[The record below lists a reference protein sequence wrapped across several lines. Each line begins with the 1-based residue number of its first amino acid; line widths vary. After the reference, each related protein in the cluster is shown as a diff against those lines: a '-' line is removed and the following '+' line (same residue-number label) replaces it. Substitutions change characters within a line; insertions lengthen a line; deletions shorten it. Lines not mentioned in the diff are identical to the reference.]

1 MHIIVLKGSE
11 SLTLYADVLLAINFS
26 MDFLALFIT
35 SIILHKKTSK
45 SRIVL
50 SALLGALF
58 GVFEVILP
66 LGTVSTTI
74 LSVLVSFFM
83 CAIAFFEKS
92 IKRFFFTIIT
102 FWIIS
107 MALAGVMSFVYTV
120 MNRVLSSVIVGFSPV
135 TTYNG
140 ARFFIIVSITAI
152 VGIIFSKIF
161 TTKKDVK
168 FAEIKVTID
177 KDEYIIKALC
187 DSGNMLTE
195 PISAK
200 PVILVCEKT
209 TLGKRILDIDDKRK
223 RFIPYSDVTS
233 DGILLG
239 IIPEKVYVEKNSVDA
254 VVATIK
260 KDSFADYDGLV
271 PSSLI

>member
-1 MHIIVLKGSE
+1 MKGSE

-45 SRIVL
+45 PRIVL

-58 GVFEVILP
+58 GVVEVILP
-66 LGTVSTTI
+66 LGTVSTII
-74 LSVLVSFFM
+74 LSILVSVFM
-83 CAIAFFEKS
+83 CFIAFFEKS
-92 IKRFFFTIIT
+92 IKRFFFTNIT

-107 MALAGVMSFVYTV
+107 MALAGVMSFVYMV
-120 MNRVLSSVIVGFSPV
+120 MNKVLSSVILGFSPV

-168 FAEIKVTID
+168 FAEVKVTID
-177 KDEYIIKALC
+177 KDEFIFNALC

-233 DGILLG
+233 GGILLG